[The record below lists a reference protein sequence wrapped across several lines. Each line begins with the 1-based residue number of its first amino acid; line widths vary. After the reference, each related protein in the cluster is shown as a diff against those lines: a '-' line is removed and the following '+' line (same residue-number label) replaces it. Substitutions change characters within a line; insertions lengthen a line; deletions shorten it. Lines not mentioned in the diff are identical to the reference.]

1 MENQTT
7 EWKETWRDEYMRII
21 CAFANASGGVLEIG
35 RRDDGK
41 VIGIADTKKLL
52 EDLPNKIKNAMA
64 IIADVQIRE
73 SEGKHYIAISI
84 GEYPFPISYHGVYYM
99 RSGSTT
105 QELTGSAL
113 DEFIL
118 RKQGKTWDG
127 VPVPYIK
134 TDDFDSDAFRVFRRK
149 AIESTRLTKQDLEIT
164 DEKLLDT
171 LQLTEGNYLKRAATL
186 LFHQDPEKWVPG
198 SYIKIGMFENDADLL
213 YQHEVHCPLIM
224 MPDRVMETVYLNY
237 FKGIIS
243 YEGIQR
249 IETYPVPHA
258 AFREAITNAIVHRDY
273 STGIPI
279 QIKVLP
285 DRVIIY
291 NDGRLPENWSVQDL
305 LATHRSEP
313 HNPMIANAFFRAG
326 MIESWGRGIE
336 KIAETCRNAGKREP
350 AIEFKKNREFSVTF
364 YSDVNIITGVKFNGV
379 PKDTIK
385 DTINYAQRKILNLFL
400 TNPNLSANA
409 ISVELGI
416 NGRNVKK
423 NIKALKDA
431 GLIERVGSNRSGYW
445 VVK

>member
-7 EWKETWRDEYMRII
+7 EWKETWRDEYMRIL

-41 VIGIADTKKLL
+41 VIGLADTKKLL

-64 IIADVQIRE
+64 IIADVQIHK

-134 TDDFDSDAFRVFRRK
+134 MDDFDSDAFRVFRRK

-198 SYIKIGMFENDADLL
+198 SYVKIGMFENDADLL

-243 YEGIQR
+243 YE
-249 IETYPVPHA
+249 
-258 AFREAITNAIVHRDY
+258 
-273 STGIPI
+273 
-279 QIKVLP
+279 
-285 DRVIIY
+285 
-291 NDGRLPENWSVQDL
+291 
-305 LATHRSEP
+305 
-313 HNPMIANAFFRAG
+313 
-326 MIESWGRGIE
+326 
-336 KIAETCRNAGKREP
+336 
-350 AIEFKKNREFSVTF
+350 
-364 YSDVNIITGVKFNGV
+364 
-379 PKDTIK
+379 
-385 DTINYAQRKILNLFL
+385 
-400 TNPNLSANA
+400 
-409 ISVELGI
+409 
-416 NGRNVKK
+416 
-423 NIKALKDA
+423 
-431 GLIERVGSNRSGYW
+431 
-445 VVK
+445 